1 MALVRHELKG
11 VAMTTES
18 HIAALERRHRELDR
32 EIQDEMAHV
41 SFDEQMVAALKRKKL
56 EIKDELVRLKA
67 TEPAVH

>member
-1 MALVRHELKG
+1 MESSDNVLKG

-41 SFDEQMVAALKRKKL
+41 SYDDQMVAALKRKKL
-56 EIKDELVRLKA
+56 EIKDELARLKA
-67 TEPAVH
+67 NEQAVH